1 MKALPWTLR
10 ELARW
15 ARWGCL
21 EERIE
26 ELLRPQDLVWPEQE
40 DDFELSCRL
49 ISAALPGAQR
59 HLLPQALIAA
69 ILGSKEAAPGW
80 LWQKILEQINPDEPG
95 IPLPPALLCQA
106 SWDFAPMILA
116 GEGHAQIYW
125 VLVGLFKPGR
135 QAHCWPAWWERTA
148 DREASEAVALALELA
163 HGRTGGDYFLWPL
176 LGFHDRPLISGG
188 SIALPIFLAAWA
200 LSRGISNRLI
210 AATGCLTISGEI
222 LPVARLEQKAAL
234 AEKYGLKTLLHPC
247 GLMPDRADSTNL
259 ELVEVADLEEACLI
273 LEAHGP
279 GKNQQLLY
287 NYRALANAEHLS
299 SSLHLL
305 TPAVLKR
312 RRCSTRYTEQVL
324 SICANP
330 ALLAR
335 TVQNLEQ
342 IMHDPDGRVD
352 LLELLLEPFSA
363 ETLRRSATQSPA
375 AAFTLAQ
382 LQLALANRQGRIEQS
397 RQWCELGSKLAAN
410 VAAHPEGIER
420 QADFINRWLIHEH
433 HNRYDFC
440 PDLPPSILTILRS
453 LEQLAEVAREYFG
466 ERATPVLGR
475 LYGTLAQHYGFCGP
489 DYLPET
495 LRYVELSQ
503 RAFGDGRLPE
513 YRADWRRPS
522 NYRFYALLDA
532 GLTDEA
538 RLALID
544 AAGFDPDKLQA
555 ADFAQL
561 NAYQHAA
568 LARFYRETREAPPEY
583 ADWCRRKL
591 WDRPRQHP
599 WQLWTINVASF
610 LQDKGLEKA
619 ALEMALKIC
628 TQPGATVRAMAL
640 MPLEQ
645 LWRRR
650 LADDHWLAART
661 AETLDHLRSSAIHQ
675 AHFAVLFQSGNW
687 RDVLQTV
694 SQARKRL
701 FPFSYR

>member
-1 MKALPWTLR
+1 VKALPWTLR

-26 ELLRPQDLVWPEQE
+26 ELLRPQDMVWPEQE

-59 HLLPQALIAA
+59 HLLPQALTAA
-69 ILGSKEAAPGW
+69 ILSGKAAAPGW
-80 LWQKILEQINPDEPG
+80 LRQKVLEQIDRHEPG
-95 IPLPPALLCQA
+95 IALPPALLCQA

-116 GEGHAQIYW
+116 GEGHAQISW
-125 VLVGLFKPGR
+125 GLVGLFKTAG
-135 QAHCWPAWWERTA
+135 QAPCWPAWWERTA
-148 DREASEAVALALELA
+148 DREALEAVALALNLA
-163 HGRTGGDYFLWPL
+163 HRRTGGEYFFWPL
-176 LGFHDRPLISGG
+176 LGFHDRLLVSGE

-200 LSRGISNRLI
+200 LSRGISNRLV
-210 AATGCLTISGEI
+210 AATGRLSISGEI

-234 AEKYGLKTLLHPC
+234 AEEYGLKTLLHPC
-247 GLMPDRADSTNL
+247 GSKPDRADSTNL
-259 ELVEVADLEEACLI
+259 ELIEVADLDEACLV
-273 LEAHGP
+273 LEAYGP

-287 NYRALANAEHLS
+287 NYRALVDAEHLS
-299 SSLHLL
+299 CSLHLL
-305 TPAVLKR
+305 TPAVLR
-312 RRCSTRYTEQVL
+312 SRRCSTRYAEQAL
-324 SICANP
+324 SVCANP

-335 TVQNLEQ
+335 AVQNLEQ
-342 IMHDPDGRVD
+342 IMHDPDSRVD
-352 LLELLLEPFSA
+352 LLALLLEPFSA
-363 ETLRRSATQSPA
+363 ETLRRCATQSPA

-382 LQLALANRQGRIEQS
+382 LRLALANRQGRIEQS
-397 RQWCELGSKLAAN
+397 RQWCELGNELAAN

-440 PDLPPSILTILRS
+440 PDLPPSILTILHS
-453 LEQLAEVAREYFG
+453 LEHLAEVAREHFG

-489 DYLPET
+489 DYLHET

-513 YRADWRRPS
+513 YRVDWRRPS
-522 NYRFYALLDA
+522 IYRFYALLDA

-544 AAGFDPDKLQA
+544 AIGFDPNKLQA

-568 LARFYRETREAPPEY
+568 LARFYGETRQAPPEY

-591 WDRPRQHP
+591 WDLPRQHP
-599 WQLWTINVASF
+599 WQLWSKNVASF
-610 LQDKGLEKA
+610 PRDKELQKA

-650 LADDHWLAART
+650 LADDHRLAART
-661 AETLDHLRSSAIHQ
+661 AETLDHLRSSALHQ
-675 AHFAVLFQSGNW
+675 AHFAALFQSDNW

-694 SQARKRL
+694 SQARNRL